1 MMKSKKV
8 SKIIEMIILFVIVPG
23 LLALSIPV
31 IIKLI
36 SVILALVYV
45 GIVTYKERNLINF
58 KIDLKKPSKAFFKR
72 VSIISVLIVL
82 LGISIIQFVD
92 PSLLFSVVKQKPML
106 WFMIL
111 FVYAFLS
118 VIPQELVYRGFFYN
132 RYQSLFSNK
141 QLFSILNVVCFS
153 WCHLFLLNAW
163 VMIITVLGGILFVYT
178 YEKEKNILWT
188 VVEHSLYGNLVFTLG
203 LGQMLAF
210 PG

>member
-8 SKIIEMIILFVIVPG
+8 SKIIEMVILFVMVPG
-23 LLALSIPV
+23 LLALSIHV
-31 IIKLI
+31 VVKLS

-45 GIVTYKERNLINF
+45 GIVTYKG
-58 KIDLKKPSKAFFKR
+58 KD
-72 VSIISVLIVL
+72 
-82 LGISIIQFVD
+82 
-92 PSLLFSVVKQKPML
+92 
-106 WFMIL
+106 
-111 FVYAFLS
+111 LS
-118 VIPQELVYRGFFYN
+118 VIPQELIYRGFFYN

-153 WCHLFLLNAW
+153 WCHLFLLNVW

-188 VVEHSLYGNLVFTLG
+188 IVEHSLYGNLVFTLG